1 MVKLTKKEQAWV
13 DELQEVLD
21 RCPSPKK
28 SVFTPSAIRIFTFM
42 TCANTKKLKRRWTR
56 EKRLTGLRLA
66 VWQGRILKGRS
77 ISHRQ
82 LKAQQDEG

>member
-28 SVFTPSAIRIFTFM
+28 IGFYTIGDINIHLYDRRKYNEVIEALDTGKSSDWYPACCVAGAHIEGTIDFPSPVESVA
-42 TCANTKKLKRRWTR
+42 
-56 EKRLTGLRLA
+56 G
-66 VWQGRILKGRS
+66 
-77 ISHRQ
+77 
-82 LKAQQDEG
+82 